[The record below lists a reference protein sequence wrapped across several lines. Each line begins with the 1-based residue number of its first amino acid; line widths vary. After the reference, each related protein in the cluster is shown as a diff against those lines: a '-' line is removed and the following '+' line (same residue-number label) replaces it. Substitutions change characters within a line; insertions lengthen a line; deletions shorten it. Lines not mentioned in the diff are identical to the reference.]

1 MSQGKNASEQREG
14 NEKTI
19 LDLIRCHKVQS
30 KTDLTY
36 ATGLTYV
43 AVARIVDNL
52 EQQQLIRKNGTRK
65 QAQGK
70 PTAIYELN
78 PHGKYVVAIELADTC
93 LRLMVVDF
101 LGAPL
106 HFIEG
111 EIAEKSSWPITQQ
124 IYLVLTQATAHM
136 SSDQLARLAGI
147 SLIDS
152 GSEAIE
158 LLQIKKMLGEL
169 LRVSLPNNPSINPTA
184 DWYSRIHIVDR
195 NIAAATAAIAL
206 NENLGTKNL
215 LYIAI
220 DQEID
225 GCFIFHNQVQNH
237 RPEQGRFLANMP
249 IAHLPYTAARNAAT
263 TLNDLASLGSLAR
276 ALFAGDKQLTDK
288 PPSLINLSSLAR
300 VQPKP
305 SAWLSQCAQALGIA
319 IESCASIHQLDE
331 VLIASP
337 MPISWQEE
345 IVNNIARQAS
355 LPYSCSIRYCPPND
369 QAALTGSAVCLLTQ

>member
-78 PHGKYVVAIELADTC
+78 PHGKYVVAIELADTR

-101 LGAPL
+101 LGVPL
-106 HFIEG
+106 HLIEG
-111 EIAEKSSWPITQQ
+111 PMAETSPWPVTQQ
-124 IYLVLTQATAHM
+124 IYQLLTQASAHM

-152 GSEAIE
+152 SSEAIE

-169 LRVSLPNNPSINPTA
+169 LRVSLPHNPSIHPAA

-225 GCFIFHNQVQNH
+225 GCLIFHNQVQNH

-249 IAHLPYTAARNAAT
+249 IAHLPYAAARNAVA

-276 ALFAGDKQLTDK
+276 VLFAGNNPLSGNIS
-288 PPSLINLSSLAR
+288 SLIQG
-300 VQPKP
+300 QPKP
-305 SAWLSQCAQALGIA
+305 SAWLTQCAQALAIA

-337 MPISWQEE
+337 MPTSWQEE
-345 IVNNIARQAS
+345 IVNKIAQQAS
-355 LPYSCSIRYCPPND
+355 LPYSCSIRYCAPND

>member
-1 MSQGKNASEQREG
+1 MSQGKNASEQREV
-14 NEKTI
+14 NEKII

-52 EQQQLIRKNGTRK
+52 EQQQFIRQNGTRK

-78 PHGKYVVAIELADTC
+78 PQGKYVVAIELAGAT

-106 HFIEG
+106 HFVEG
-111 EIAEKSSWPITQQ
+111 NIAEQTPWPITQQ
-124 IYLVLTQATAHM
+124 IYQLLTQATAQM
-136 SSDQLARLAGI
+136 SSEQLTRLAGI

-152 GSEAIE
+152 GSNALE
-158 LLQIKKMLGEL
+158 LLQIKKMLAEL
-169 LRVSLPNNPSINPTA
+169 LRVSLANTPAINPIA
-184 DWYSRIHIVDR
+184 DWYSRIHIVER
-195 NIAAATAAIAL
+195 SIAAATAAIAL
-206 NENLGTKNL
+206 NENLGSKNL
-215 LYIAI
+215 LYISI

-225 GCFIFHNQVQNH
+225 GCFVFRNQVQNH

-249 IAHLPYTAARNAAT
+249 IAHQPHAAARTPVT
-263 TLNDLASLGSLAR
+263 TLNDLASLGSLVR
-276 ALFAGDKQLTDK
+276 ELFAGDNPT
-288 PPSLINLSSLAR
+288 SSNLSSLIQM
-300 VQPKP
+300 QPKP
-305 SAWLSQCAQALGIA
+305 SHWLNQCAQALAIA

-331 VLIASP
+331 VLLASP
-337 MPISWQEE
+337 MPTSWQED
-345 IVNNIARQAS
+345 IVNYITQQAS
-355 LPYSCSIRYCPPND
+355 LPYSCNIRYCAPND